1 MRVKKSTSPNSLYN
15 CQPLWDA
22 CRRAQNTPSFVF
34 LDKMWN
40 TVVCVLIAHKA
51 NEDKSQKRKFF
62 WQNLP
67 RLVKGLSKNYVIA
80 DGRTPQMITVLLW
93 KRGGGMF
100 WPKDD
105 SITEGSPANDK
116 GLSWILRKYSRNM
129 ISENVTKFSIFPVVQ
144 VRPNYHTYFCG
155 DGGLWGPPKVIK
167 CNSWT

>member
-15 CQPLWDA
+15 CQPLWSA
-22 CRRAQNTPSFVF
+22 CRRTQNTPSFVF

-67 RLVKGLSKNYVIA
+67 RLIKGLSKNYVMA
-80 DGRTPQMITVLLW
+80 DGRALQMITALHYCG
-93 KRGGGMF
+93 RGWGIF

-105 SITEGSPANDK
+105 NITEGGPANDK
-116 GLSWILRKYSRNM
+116 GLSWILRKYSRNI
-129 ISENVTKFSIFPVVQ
+129 ISENVTKYSIFS
-144 VRPNYHTYFCG
+144 VRPNYHTYFSG
-155 DGGLWGPPKVIK
+155 DPQK
-167 CNSWT
+167 